1 MFITIVVLV
10 LMIGYLT
17 YIVLEKIYI
26 NKIRKSFKYLIHVN
40 GIRGKSTTTRL
51 IDAGFRAC
59 GYKVF
64 SKTTGTKPMYINT
77 NNEDVLIKRWGNAN
91 IREQIQMM
99 RRAYKE
105 GAEVLILE
113 CMAVKPDLQKISEEM
128 ILRSDCTVITNVRA
142 DHLDEMGS
150 TLEDIAYSFSNTI
163 PNKGILVCGEDKFLN
178 IFEENAKKKDTKVM
192 LASEYDGD
200 NLETFKEN
208 IACALEVAKAFN
220 LDVNKFFEGMKN
232 YHHDIG
238 AYEKIK
244 YDNTIFLN
252 GFYINDPES
261 IRIVYNQVI
270 EEYDYNSLTILLNS
284 RFDRPSSVVQH
295 IELLSNLKAKKI
307 LIYGSNPNYII
318 KRLKKNGISIE
329 VNRLHKIEDLNHEDI
344 IFAIGN
350 IGGKGMKILEYFRKN
365 GEKL

>member
-77 NNEDVLIKRWGNAN
+77 NNEDVLIKRLGNAN

-113 CMAVKPDLQKISEEM
+113 CMAVKPELQKISEEM

-178 IFEENAKKKDTKVM
+178 IFEENAKKKDAKVL

-220 LDVNKFFEGMKN
+220 LDVNKFFE
-232 YHHDIG
+232 
-238 AYEKIK
+238 
-244 YDNTIFLN
+244 
-252 GFYINDPES
+252 
-261 IRIVYNQVI
+261 
-270 EEYDYNSLTILLNS
+270 
-284 RFDRPSSVVQH
+284 
-295 IELLSNLKAKKI
+295 
-307 LIYGSNPNYII
+307 
-318 KRLKKNGISIE
+318 
-329 VNRLHKIEDLNHEDI
+329 
-344 IFAIGN
+344 
-350 IGGKGMKILEYFRKN
+350 
-365 GEKL
+365 